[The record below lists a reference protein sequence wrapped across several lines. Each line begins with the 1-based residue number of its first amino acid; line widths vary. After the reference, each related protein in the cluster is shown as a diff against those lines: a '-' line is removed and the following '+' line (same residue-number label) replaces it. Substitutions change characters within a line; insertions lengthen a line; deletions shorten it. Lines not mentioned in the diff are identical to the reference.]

1 MAATTT
7 SRSAAAHV
15 GRGQVGSGQV
25 GRGQVGSGERIA
37 QVVADDGTRLF
48 ARSRDG
54 EAGADDVRAFLCD
67 GVALDGVIW
76 KYLWDD
82 LAKVALVTHWHYRRH
97 GRSAPPSD
105 PDRIGI
111 TDHAA
116 DLWRVREALGDP
128 PCVLIG
134 HSMGCQVLLENYR
147 AHPENVRGLI
157 LLCGSSGK
165 VTSTFHGGPIL
176 ERILPKVQELVNKSP
191 DLVRAIWSRLPVE
204 MALKIALKMGEVDAE
219 NVRPEDLMPYLTH
232 VASVDV
238 PMFLRMV
245 QAAGEHTAED
255 LLPNIKV
262 PTLII
267 AGERDT
273 FTPGYLAEAMHKSIP
288 GSEIMMIARGSHVA
302 PIEQPQ
308 LIDGRIAQ
316 FFRDRVLAGAAP

>member
-7 SRSAAAHV
+7 SRSASVSVSA
-15 GRGQVGSGQV
+15 
-25 GRGQVGSGERIA
+25 GEKIT

-48 ARSRDG
+48 VRSRDG
-54 EAGADDVRAFLCD
+54 EPGAGDVRAFLSD
-67 GVALDGVIW
+67 GVACDGFIW

-82 LAKVALVTHWHYRRH
+82 LPKVAPVTHWHYRGH
-97 GRSAPPSD
+97 GRSAPPAN
-105 PDRIGI
+105 PDSISI
-111 TDHAA
+111 VDHAR
-116 DLWRVREALGDP
+116 DLCRVREALGDP

-134 HSMGCQVLLENYR
+134 HSMGCQVLLESYR
-147 AHPENVRGLI
+147 AQPENVRGLV

-176 ERILPKVQELVNKSP
+176 EKILPRLQDLVRRSP
-191 DLVRAIWSRLPVE
+191 DLVRAVWSRLPVE

-219 NVRPEDLMPYLTH
+219 NVRPEDLLPYLTH
-232 VASVDV
+232 VTSVDV

-245 QAAGEHTAED
+245 QAAGEHSAED
-255 LLPNIKV
+255 LLPCIKV

-288 GSEIMMIARGSHVA
+288 GAELLLIERGSHVA

-308 LIDGRIAQ
+308 LVDGRIAQ
-316 FFRDRVLAGAAP
+316 FFRERVLVGAA